1 MKKHRP
7 TPSRI
12 LSWAAAAGGKLV
24 RPQSIYCHLFDEGTR
39 VAWGGRTRTGGME
52 MKPVEQKLKPLASRA
67 RLITTE
73 SEARRAG

>member
-12 LSWAAAAGGKLV
+12 SSWAPLPGEKRVLPSV
-24 RPQSIYCHLFDEGTR
+24 HYRHLFDEPTR
-39 VAWGGRTRTGGME
+39 VGWGGRTRAGGVE
-52 MKPVEQKLKPLASRA
+52 IKPVEQKLKPLASRA
-67 RLITTE
+67 QLITTE